1 MKIVA
6 INGSPRKNGN
16 TAQVLEVV
24 RREVEAAGVEFQVF
38 QPGAKVHPCM
48 ACYHCL
54 NTGSLRCV
62 QTDDMVNDII
72 AACIEADGILL
83 AAPVYHGGI
92 SGNMKCVLDR
102 LMLAAG
108 CGVNQL
114 HHKVGGAL
122 CTLRRS
128 GGSHRGSLVATRSLP
143 ACGGSSH
150 GRSLVATSGSFA
162 AGCGC
167 LGRRSGLGLRLR
179 GHQSLG
185 LRERG
190 LRLSLLDR
198 HLLGAEISGNDDR
211 AVVFAVLESFVQLF
225 LAAHLRPGDGRL
237 LAALRSR
244 RGRDVLDQGVA
255 HVHIALRRLHALVER
270 QNRERQPLHLH
281 VRHRV
286 EHDGHDACRH
296 DADEQRHYVLRFPE
310 FLEHR
315 EPPSECVAGA

>member
-128 GGSHRGSLVATRSLP
+128 GGMETY
-143 ACGGSSH
+143 
-150 GRSLVATSGSFA
+150 
-162 AGCGC
+162 
-167 LGRRSGLGLRLR
+167 
-179 GHQSLG
+179 QQ
-185 LRERG
+185 
-190 LRLSLLDR
+190 
-198 HLLGAEISGNDDR
+198 LLGTMDAMEMVIVTSDYWG
-211 AVVFAVLESFVQLF
+211 AVHGAG
-225 LAAHLRPGDGRL
+225 P
-237 LAALRSR
+237 R
-244 RGRDVLDQGVA
+244 RGPERRGGHGGGRPPGPGYGLDGEGAGGEQGPCAGEHAPSHDELHPVK
-255 HVHIALRRLHALVER
+255 RRVGDWRKE
-270 QNRERQPLHLH
+270 ESG
-281 VRHRV
+281 
-286 EHDGHDACRH
+286 E
-296 DADEQRHYVLRFPE
+296 
-310 FLEHR
+310 
-315 EPPSECVAGA
+315 